1 MKELFIYSSFTL
13 LEFSMNKKKVITF
26 LSLIVVTLCAI
37 AGCISPTIE
46 QTSKP
51 VANQSAVPSVKQEN
65 IQLTVSAAVSLKE
78 ALGEITPLYSKA
90 KSNVVI
96 RNNFGS
102 SGDLQQQIVNGA
114 PVDVFISAASKQMDE
129 LQKKNLI
136 VADTRRDLLSNRLV
150 LIVPED
156 KSDASDLKD
165 LTNANIERI
174 AIGDPR
180 SVPVGQYAE
189 QALTKLDLLQ
199 EVQSKL
205 VLGNNV
211 RQVLQFVES
220 GNAQAGIVYATDAK
234 TSTKVKVVQIIDAK
248 LHKPIVYPIAVLQ
261 KSSNQESAK
270 SYLEYLSSEPAKT
283 IFEKYGFSSL

>member
-1 MKELFIYSSFTL
+1 
-13 LEFSMNKKKVITF
+13 MNKKKVITF

-37 AGCISPTIE
+37 TGCISPTIE

-90 KSNVVI
+90 KSNVAI

-129 LQKKNLI
+129 LQKKDLI

-270 SYLEYLSSEPAKT
+270 SYLEYLSSEPVKT

>member
-1 MKELFIYSSFTL
+1 
-13 LEFSMNKKKVITF
+13 
-26 LSLIVVTLCAI
+26 
-37 AGCISPTIE
+37 
-46 QTSKP
+46 
-51 VANQSAVPSVKQEN
+51 
-65 IQLTVSAAVSLKE
+65 
-78 ALGEITPLYSKA
+78 
-90 KSNVVI
+90 
-96 RNNFGS
+96 
-102 SGDLQQQIVNGA
+102 
-114 PVDVFISAASKQMDE
+114 MDE
-129 LQKKNLI
+129 LQKKDLI

-270 SYLEYLSSEPAKT
+270 SYLEYLSSEPVKT

>member
-1 MKELFIYSSFTL
+1 
-13 LEFSMNKKKVITF
+13 MNKKRIVTF
-26 LSLIVVTLCAI
+26 LSLIVVTLCTI
-37 AGCISPTIE
+37 AGCSFLSPTVE

-51 VANQSAVPSVKQEN
+51 VASQSAVPPVKQEN
-65 IQLTVSAAVSLKE
+65 VQLTVSAAASLKE

-90 KSNVVI
+90 KSNVAI

-102 SGDLQQQIVNGA
+102 SGDLQQQIINGA
-114 PVDVFISAASKQMDE
+114 PVDVFISAAAKQMDE
-129 LQKKNLI
+129 LQKKDLI

-150 LIVPED
+150 LIVPAD
-156 KSDASDLKD
+156 KGDAKELKD
-165 LTNANIERI
+165 LTNASIERI

-189 QALTKLDLLQ
+189 QALTKLELLQ
-199 EVQSKL
+199 DVQSKF

-234 TSTKVKVVQIIDAK
+234 TSTKVKVVQVIDAK

-261 KSSNQESAK
+261 KSANQESAK
-270 SYLEYLSSEPAKT
+270 SYLEFLSSEPAKAV
-283 IFEKYGFSSL
+283 FEKYGFSNLM

>member
-1 MKELFIYSSFTL
+1 
-13 LEFSMNKKKVITF
+13 MNKKRVITF
-26 LSLIVVTLCAI
+26 LSLIVVTLCVI
-37 AGCISPTIE
+37 AGCSFLSPTVE

-51 VANQSAVPSVKQEN
+51 SASTVSPVKQEN
-65 IQLTVSAAVSLKE
+65 VQLTISAAASLKE
-78 ALGEITPLYSKA
+78 ALGEITPLYSKS
-90 KSNVVI
+90 KSNVAI

-102 SGDLQQQIVNGA
+102 SGDLQQQIINGA
-114 PVDVFISAASKQMDE
+114 PVDVFISAAAKQMDE
-129 LQKKNLI
+129 LQKKDLI

-150 LIVPED
+150 LIVPAD
-156 KSDASDLKD
+156 KSDTSDLKD
-165 LTNANIERI
+165 LTKANIERI

-189 QALTKLDLLQ
+189 QALTKLELLQ
-199 EVQSKL
+199 DGQSKF

-234 TSTKVKVVQIIDAK
+234 TSTKVKVVQVIDVK

-261 KSSNQESAK
+261 KSSNQPSAK
-270 SYLEYLSSEPAKT
+270 SYLEFLSSEPAKT
-283 IFEKYGFSSL
+283 IFEKYGFSTL

>member
-37 AGCISPTIE
+37 TGCISPTIE

-90 KSNVVI
+90 KSNVAI

-129 LQKKNLI
+129 LQKKDLI

-180 SVPVGQYAE
+180 SVPAGQYAE

-270 SYLEYLSSEPAKT
+270 SYLEYLSSEPVKT

>member
-1 MKELFIYSSFTL
+1 
-13 LEFSMNKKKVITF
+13 MNKKRVITF
-26 LSLIVVTLCAI
+26 LSLLVVTLCAI
-37 AGCISPTIE
+37 AGCSFF
-46 QTSKP
+46 S
-51 VANQSAVPSVKQEN
+51 SSVKQEN
-65 IQLTVSAAVSLKE
+65 VQLTVSAAASLKT

-90 KSNVVI
+90 KANVSI

-102 SGDLQQQIVNGA
+102 SGELQQQIINGA
-114 PVDVFISAASKQMDE
+114 PVDVFISAAAQQMDE
-129 LQKKNLI
+129 LQQKDLI

-150 LIVPED
+150 LIVPVD
-156 KSDASDLKD
+156 KGNAKELKD
-165 LTNANIERI
+165 LTNASIKRI

-199 EVQSKL
+199 EVQSKF

-234 TSTKVKVVQIIDAK
+234 TSTKVKVVEIINAK

-261 KSSNQESAK
+261 KSSHPETAK
-270 SYLEYLSSEPAKT
+270 SYLEFLSSEPAKN
-283 IFEKYGFSSL
+283 IFEKYGFSTL

>member
-1 MKELFIYSSFTL
+1 
-13 LEFSMNKKKVITF
+13 MNKKRVITF

-37 AGCISPTIE
+37 AGCSFLSPTVE

-51 VANQSAVPSVKQEN
+51 LAS
-65 IQLTVSAAVSLKE
+65 QLTVSAAASLKE

-90 KSNVVI
+90 KNNFAI

-102 SGDLQQQIVNGA
+102 SGDLQQQIMNGA
-114 PVDVFISAASKQMDE
+114 PVDVFISAAAKQMDE
-129 LQKKNLI
+129 LQKKDLI
-136 VADTRRDLLSNRLV
+136 VADTRRNLLSNRLV
-150 LIVPED
+150 LIVPAD
-156 KSDASDLKD
+156 KGDTKELKD
-165 LTNANIERI
+165 LTNAGIERI

-189 QALTKLDLLQ
+189 QALTKLELLQ
-199 EVQSKL
+199 DVQSKF

-234 TSTKVKVVQIIDAK
+234 TSTKVKVVEIIDAK
-248 LHKPIVYPIAVLQ
+248 LHKLIVYPIAVIQ
-261 KSSNQESAK
+261 KSTNQPSAK
-270 SYLEYLSSEPAKT
+270 SYLEFLSSEPAKN
-283 IFEKYGFSSL
+283 IFEKYGFSTL

>member
-1 MKELFIYSSFTL
+1 MHNMY
-13 LEFSMNKKKVITF
+13 KKRFITF
-26 LSLIVVTLCAI
+26 ISLVVVTLCAI
-37 AGCISPTIE
+37 AGCSFLSPTIE
-46 QTSKP
+46 QEKTPTKASLP
-51 VANQSAVPSVKQEN
+51 NVKQEN
-65 IQLTVSAAVSLKE
+65 IQLTVSAAASLKE

-90 KSNVVI
+90 KSNVAI

-102 SGDLQQQIVNGA
+102 SGDLQQQIINGA
-114 PVDVFISAASKQMDE
+114 PVDVFISAAAKQMDE
-129 LQKKNLI
+129 LQKKDLI

-150 LIVPED
+150 LIVPAD
-156 KSDASDLKD
+156 KGDSKELKD
-165 LTNANIERI
+165 LTNVSIERI

-189 QALTKLDLLQ
+189 QALTKLELLQ
-199 EVQSKL
+199 DVQSKF

-261 KSSNQESAK
+261 KSSNQPSAK
-270 SYLEYLSSEPAKT
+270 SYLEFLSSEPAKT
-283 IFEKYGFSSL
+283 IFEKYGFSTL

>member
-1 MKELFIYSSFTL
+1 
-13 LEFSMNKKKVITF
+13 MNKKKIITF

-37 AGCISPTIE
+37 AGCNFTSPTIE
-46 QTSKP
+46 QGNTPNTAS
-51 VANQSAVPSVKQEN
+51 VPNVKQEN
-65 IQLTVSAAVSLKE
+65 VQLIVSAATSLKE
-78 ALGEITPLYSKA
+78 ALNEITPLYSKA
-90 KSNVVI
+90 KSNVAI

-102 SGDLQQQIVNGA
+102 SGDLQQQIINGA
-114 PVDVFISAASKQMDE
+114 PVDVFISAAAKQMDE
-129 LQKKNLI
+129 LQKKDLI

-150 LIVPED
+150 LIVPAD
-156 KSDASDLKD
+156 KGDAKELKD
-165 LTNANIERI
+165 LTNASIERI

-189 QALTKLDLLQ
+189 QALTKLELLQ
-199 EVQSKL
+199 DVQSKF

-234 TSTKVKVVQIIDAK
+234 TSTKVKVVQVIDAK

-261 KSSNQESAK
+261 KSSNQPSAK
-270 SYLEYLSSEPAKT
+270 SYLEFLSSEPAKN
-283 IFEKYGFSSL
+283 IFEKYGFSTL

>member
-1 MKELFIYSSFTL
+1 
-13 LEFSMNKKKVITF
+13 MNKKKFITF
-26 LSLIVVTLCAI
+26 LSLIVVTLCTI
-37 AGCISPTIE
+37 AGCSFLSPTIE

-51 VANQSAVPSVKQEN
+51 SASAVPPVKQESV
-65 IQLTVSAAVSLKE
+65 QLTVSAAASLKE

-90 KSNVVI
+90 KSNVSI

-102 SGDLQQQIVNGA
+102 SGDLQQQIINGA
-114 PVDVFISAASKQMDE
+114 PVDVFISAAAKQMDE
-129 LQKKNLI
+129 LQKKDLI

-150 LIVPED
+150 LIVPAD
-156 KSDASDLKD
+156 KGDAKELKD
-165 LTNANIERI
+165 LTNASIERI

-180 SVPVGQYAE
+180 SVPAGQYAE
-189 QALTKLDLLQ
+189 QALTKLELLQ
-199 EVQSKL
+199 DVQSKF

-234 TSTKVKVVQIIDAK
+234 ASTKVKVVQVIDAK

-261 KSSNQESAK
+261 KSTNQPSAK
-270 SYLEYLSSEPAKT
+270 SYLEFLSSEPAKT
-283 IFEKYGFSSL
+283 IFEKYGFSTL

>member
-1 MKELFIYSSFTL
+1 
-13 LEFSMNKKKVITF
+13 MNRKKIITF
-26 LSLIVVTLCAI
+26 LSMIVVTLCAI
-37 AGCISPTIE
+37 AGCSFLSPTIE
-46 QTSKP
+46 QGNTPTKAS
-51 VANQSAVPSVKQEN
+51 VPNVKQEN
-65 IQLTVSAAVSLKE
+65 VQLTVSAAASLKE

-90 KSNVVI
+90 KSNLAI

-102 SGDLQQQIVNGA
+102 SGNLQQQIINGA
-114 PVDVFISAASKQMDE
+114 PVDIFISAAAKQMDE
-129 LQKKNLI
+129 LQKKDLI
-136 VADTRRDLLSNRLV
+136 VADTRRDLLSNRLL
-150 LIVPED
+150 LIVPVD
-156 KSDASDLKD
+156 KGDAKELKD

-270 SYLEYLSSEPAKT
+270 SYLEYLSSEPVKT